1 MNKLI
6 VGGIFVAA
14 ACGSS
19 ETGRGSGDTCGSGT
33 TDQNG
38 MCVPTGSGSGNTCG
52 TGTHLQGNECV
63 PDGPGATGAPTITGM
78 TPNHAGITGNVLFQI
93 QGTGFA
99 GQDITDMHVYFGD
112 TTPSMMG
119 MPNPC
124 EAVVG
129 AATATTLAGEVP
141 AFCFNPT
148 TLAMQVTVTT
158 NVGMAT
164 TPFNYD
170 AMYAADGSGGG
181 SQLWIVDPY
190 ASLFFALGTV
200 TDAVD
205 GFTTYSLDSIAF
217 DATGTLYGVTA
228 PDATLGT
235 HAQLVTLTVLPDA
248 LGSIYATVIGKL
260 FDAQNHVYTASSIK
274 MVNGTLYAWATR
286 SGGTTIPKYGLV
298 SIDTTT
304 GLVTPIGTTT
314 FRYSGALAVDSTTNT
329 VYVAPDGAGA
339 DTNVTPN
346 TSGELDT
353 LDMTTGAVTNMA
365 TLDYAGVPVTAM
377 TYVGTSLVGALDYN
391 AYATMSGMQISG
403 AALAIIDPTA
413 ANGTY
418 VSPAFELPAPLTGPS
433 HVDALDM
440 APSTLVFARKLP
452 STPWQHMG
460 AATKIAR

>member
-6 VGGIFVAA
+6 VGGILVAA

-19 ETGRGSGDTCGSGT
+19 ENGRGSGDTCGSGT

-38 MCVPTGSGSGNTCG
+38 VCVPTGSGSGTTCG
-52 TGTHLQGNECV
+52 TGTHLEGTACV
-63 PDGPGATGAPTITGM
+63 PDGPGATAAPTITGM
-78 TPNHAGITGNVLFQI
+78 TPDHAGITGNVLFQI

-112 TTPSMMG
+112 TTPSTQM
-119 MPNPC
+119 MPNAC

-148 TLAMQVTVTT
+148 TLAMQVTITT

-164 TPFNYD
+164 TPFTYD
-170 AMYAADGSGGG
+170 AMYAADGSGGA

-217 DATGTLYGVTA
+217 DSSGVLYGVTA

-248 LGSIYATVIGKL
+248 FGSIYATVVGKL

-274 MVNGTLYAWATR
+274 MVSGTLYAWATR

-298 SIDTTT
+298 SVDTTT

-314 FRYSGALAVDSTTNT
+314 FRYSGALVADATNT

-353 LDMTTGAVTNMA
+353 LDMTSGAVTNMT

-377 TYVGTSLVGALDYN
+377 TFVGTTMVAALDYN
-391 AYATMSGMQISG
+391 AYAAMSGLQISG

-413 ANGTY
+413 ANGQLVT
-418 VSPAFELPAPLTGPS
+418 PAFELPAPLYGPS

-440 APSTLVFARKLP
+440 APSTLVLARKLD
-452 STPWQHMG
+452 TTHWQHMG
-460 AATKIAR
+460 AAATIAH